1 MSGFHRKRRLFPV
14 GMAMALAVGLIALS
28 SYQADA
34 VVDSDASRSI
44 EESLSIEE
52 SEKASLLALMESSPE
67 EGLECLT
74 EENVSEPIPS
84 KETEESGLEA
94 ESGEVQ
100 TESSSDGST
109 GATVEASGSEADSAE
124 SSEESSSGEGSSS
137 SEEDNTAGQE
147 TGEPESSQTAGVET
161 TEMEST
167 GDTGT
172 EAESLETT
180 GSTEAETIGTESA
193 GETDAEN
200 GSTGAAETPK
210 DGSSQSLDE
219 TVTDIG
225 DGKLTQESTGQ
236 SALTDSSGAET
247 GSPETETGLGEDGL
261 PLASSADTLEG
272 SLEES
277 SASEG
282 ESLSGEPAFYVEIPA
297 QIILNEGRSFTI
309 QTVPAKQVT
318 DGRVLVT
325 VQGTETPDGDSFALY
340 CGKAYWG
347 FQLQIGENLVTPVQN
362 QVELAAEEHSCQ
374 AKVVPDQGRSH
385 WAGVYRGNLNFTV
398 TFQPEPE

>member
-14 GMAMALAVGLIALS
+14 GMAVALAVGLIALS
-28 SYQADA
+28 SYQAAA

-52 SEKASLLALMESSPE
+52 SEKASLLALLESSPE

-84 KETEESGLEA
+84 EETEESGLEA
-94 ESGEVQ
+94 DPGEVQ

-180 GSTEAETIGTESA
+180 GSTEAETTGTESA
-193 GETDAEN
+193 
-200 GSTGAAETPK
+200 
-210 DGSSQSLDE
+210 
-219 TVTDIG
+219 
-225 DGKLTQESTGQ
+225 GQ
-236 SALTDSSGAET
+236 SALTDPSGAET

-261 PLASSADTLEG
+261 PLESSVDTLEG
-272 SLEES
+272 ALEES
-277 SASEG
+277 SSAEEEIPG
-282 ESLSGEPAFYVEIPA
+282 GEPAFYVEIPA

-340 CGKAYWG
+340 CGEAYWG

-362 QVELAAEEHSCQ
+362 QVELMAEEHSCQ